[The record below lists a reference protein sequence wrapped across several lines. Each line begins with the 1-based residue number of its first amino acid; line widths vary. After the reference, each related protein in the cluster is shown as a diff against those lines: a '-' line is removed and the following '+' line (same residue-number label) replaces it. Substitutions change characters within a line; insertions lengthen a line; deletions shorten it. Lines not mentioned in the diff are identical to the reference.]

1 MMRVRVL
8 LAICVLGAAACSNTP
23 NTPTTPITPT
33 TFTEVFTGTVNMNGG
48 TSHYFVSQKSG
59 TVIVALTSLAPDA
72 TQLVGLSLGTWT
84 GTACQVV
91 IANDKATSSSS
102 LTGAVG
108 GAGSL
113 CARVYDVGSIASNSP
128 VSYELTVTHP

>member
-8 LAICVLGAAACSNTP
+8 LAACVLGAAACSNAPT
-23 NTPTTPITPT
+23 TPTTPTLPT

-48 TSHYFVSQKSG
+48 ASHFFVSQSSG
-59 TVIVALTSLAPDA
+59 TVTATLTSLAPDA
-72 TQLVGLSLGTWT
+72 AQLVGFSLGTWT

-91 IANDKATSSSS
+91 IANDKATTASAI
-102 LTGAVG
+102 TGAVG
-108 GAGSL
+108 GAGRL
-113 CARVYDVGSIASNSP
+113 CARVYDIGTITGNSP

>member
-8 LAICVLGAAACSNTP
+8 LAVFLVGAAACSNTP
-23 NTPTTPITPT
+23 ITPTTPTTPN

-48 TSHYFVSQKSG
+48 ASHFFVSQKSG

-84 GTACQVV
+84 GAACQVV
-91 IANDKATSSSS
+91 IANDKATSSSA

-113 CARVYDVGSIASNSP
+113 CARVYDIGSITAGSP
-128 VSYELTVTHP
+128 VSYEITITHP